1 MMWFSLTEFFQNG
14 HLLAKEK
21 EIQRV
26 SEEYEEY
33 KKRAQTLVS
42 QQNLELDELRKIK
55 NDDSKLK
62 AEHEELKRSLNDLQ
76 VLYSKSEQ
84 QLPGMSAL
92 EENLRSSELMKEELL
107 EKLQRS
113 DTLWAAE
120 VQAVQM
126 KIDAEKES
134 HVLGKI

>member
-1 MMWFSLTEFFQNG
+1 LQNG

-21 EIQRV
+21 ELQRV

-62 AEHEELKRSLNDLQ
+62 AEHEELKKSLEDLQ

-84 QLPGMSAL
+84 QLTAMSKL
-92 EENLRSSELMKEELL
+92 EENLRSSELMKEDLL
-107 EKLQRS
+107 GKLRRS

-134 HVLGKI
+134 HVLGKIIV